1 MSYEQKEFIKELN
14 GVAAPKGFHF
24 MPNGKL
30 MNDAHHIAQ
39 FGYIQKVISGFN
51 IDTTD
56 IDPDGESRGF
66 VINGDSGAYFSII
79 VYDNNNNYY
88 DFYNSTWVSN
98 NVGLYKVRLEGDG
111 YTNNISFPAATS
123 KTYTIDV
130 IAEIVGNCQTTH
142 VGLNEVNN
150 EDGTINLNESTG
162 SDSLVLT
169 KILSQDQ
176 AIVLTLSCIAPS
188 LYTAGDNLTIDGA
201 VSNAN
206 KFIVDETLT
215 SKNIGLNDLVT
226 GGSGGTEMTTA
237 EFTLVTSLNPDRDNV
252 KEFQTSVNNSVSD
265 GTAISLTPPFNG
277 VQPHF
282 TDSTS
287 GADLITSYTGASFS
301 KSFSVEVQQPV
312 GRALLIDRLPTTDD
326 LCVVLSRTIGSAGI
340 ALEGENTSGGS
351 LFFRFPIDNIV
362 GLSSGMELDPRRNA
376 TNVTKGSFISSYTTT
391 KTLTN
396 VVEGPYTSSIQTKN
410 ILDVN
415 VKGVDPV
422 GNDVRTSD
430 RNGIPTAQLGNV
442 VFNKQQAAALAG
454 DTVRIIARGQQQIQK
469 ASNMIVNIRD
479 VEIVNTST
487 FTATTTSGVNDSTT
501 IPLNQVGAAAIGA
514 KISGPQ
520 VVDATIVSKS
530 TNTGAGTIVVS
541 ANQTLDSGQSV
552 FTESVKGFEIR
563 GVIDVQNV
571 PLSNT
576 SLYFDLERFITCG

>member
-66 VINGDSGAYFSII
+66 VVNGDSGAYFSIV

-237 EFTLVTSLNPDRDNV
+237 EFTLVTSINPDRDNV

-265 GTAISLTPPFNG
+265 GTTIALTPPFNG

-287 GADLITSYTGASFS
+287 GAGLITSYTGASFS
-301 KSFSVEVQQPV
+301 KSFSITVQQPT

-340 ALEGENTSGGS
+340 ALEGENTSSGS
-351 LFFRFPIDNIV
+351 LFFRFPIDNIA

-415 VKGVDPV
+415 IKGVDPV

-430 RNGIPTAQLGNV
+430 RNGRATAQVGNV

-469 ASNMIVNIRD
+469 ATNMVVNIRD

-487 FTATTTSGVNDSTT
+487 FTATTTSGVNDSTS

>member
-66 VINGDSGAYFSII
+66 VVNGDSGAYFSIV

-237 EFTLVTSLNPDRDNV
+237 EFTLVTSINPDRDNV
-252 KEFQTSVNNSVSD
+252 KEFQTSANNSVSD
-265 GTAISLTPPFNG
+265 GTAIALTPPFNG

-301 KSFSVEVQQPV
+301 KSFSIEVQQPT

-340 ALEGENTSGGS
+340 ALEGENTSSGS
-351 LFFRFPIDNIV
+351 LFFRFPIDNIA

-415 VKGVDPV
+415 IKGVDPV

-430 RNGIPTAQLGNV
+430 RNGRATAQVGNV

-469 ASNMIVNIRD
+469 ATNMVVNIRD

-487 FTATTTSGVNDSTT
+487 FTATTTSGVNDSTS

>member
-66 VINGDSGAYFSII
+66 VVSGDSGAYFSIV
-79 VYDNNNNYY
+79 VYDNNNRYY

-142 VGLNEVNN
+142 AGLNEVNN

-237 EFTLVTSLNPDRDNV
+237 EFTLVTSINPDRDNV

-265 GTAISLTPPFNG
+265 GTAIALTPPFNG

-301 KSFSVEVQQPV
+301 KSFSIEVQQPT

-340 ALEGENTSGGS
+340 ALEGENTSSGS

-415 VKGVDPV
+415 IKGVDPV

-430 RNGIPTAQLGNV
+430 RNGIPTTQVGNV

-487 FTATTTSGVNDSTT
+487 FTATTTSGVNDSTS